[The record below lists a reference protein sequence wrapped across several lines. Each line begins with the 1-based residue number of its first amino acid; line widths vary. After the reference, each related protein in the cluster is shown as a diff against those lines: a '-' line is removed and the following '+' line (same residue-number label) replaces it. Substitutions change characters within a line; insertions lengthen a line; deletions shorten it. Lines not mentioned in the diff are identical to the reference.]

1 MRRGFLAAV
10 LLFACQ
16 AHAWAGPFRAV
27 PERAAVVVA
36 NSAGEHA
43 TLPAI
48 IDRIHSKL
56 RDPSLRSEADLT
68 DLTALQEFYLDT
80 SAKPLWI
87 TDMGLSARGQSAL
100 FEIEKADDWGLDA
113 AAFELPPASDLPTGP
128 DDEAVTEIRLDL
140 AILKYARFA
149 RGGRLNPRELSP
161 VFDQAPPLHDPK
173 TVLSEIAVA
182 RSPDAY
188 LQSLHPKH
196 EQFVRLREALLRL
209 RGSVDPLWKVLKC
222 SFIVGRTDL
231 FGFAAH
237 LADSSLRFFGT
248 LLPFVFVETIVVISA
263 EKTGVGSVAVPTC
276 VLSAKIAFPSLTT

>member
-1 MRRGFLAAV
+1 MHRGFLAAV
-10 LLFACQ
+10 LLLACQ
-16 AHAWAGPFRAV
+16 AHAWAGPFRVA
-27 PERAAVVVA
+27 PEHAAFAVA
-36 NSAGEHA
+36 NPAGEHA
-43 TLPAI
+43 TVPAI
-48 IDRIHSKL
+48 IDRIRSKL
-56 RDPSLRSEADLT
+56 ANAGLHSNSDPADLA
-68 DLTALQEFYLDT
+68 ALEAFYGNS
-80 SAKPLWI
+80 SATPLWI

-100 FEIEKADDWGLDA
+100 FEIERADDWGLDA
-113 AAFELPPASDLPTGP
+113 AAFELPLAFNLPRSA
-128 DDEAVTEIRLDL
+128 DEEAIAEIKLDL

-149 RGGRLNPRELSP
+149 RGGRLNPRELSA
-161 VFDQAPPLHDPK
+161 VFDQAPTLQDPK
-173 TVLSEIAVA
+173 KVLMEIAAA